1 MAEIIFTLVLLLVS
15 ALLNHFSP
23 IPNAIIENLV
33 ELVPLIM
40 LTGCLWWNHPRNY
53 MYVIG
58 IFNRNVKY
66 QFSIKLENCDIDQS
80 FFDKICENIK
90 NIYGNNNGK
99 KVKETKGTFRWQVYL
114 EIDAT
119 IVELEYD
126 LENRNLYVDAKAKTR
141 YRYFINDIEKITDKL
156 RTLFAI
162 SSNQYNQS
170 LINIRL
176 WYLNKS
182 QEEVFNP
189 FMKKFFAKFNKMIMN
204 LRYTAFYGSVFTLT
218 NNGISVIGSDLMS
231 IKRDIKKEMLLF

>member
-1 MAEIIFTLVLLLVS
+1 M
-15 ALLNHFSP
+15 
-23 IPNAIIENLV
+23 
-33 ELVPLIM
+33 
-40 LTGCLWWNHPRNY
+40 
-53 MYVIG
+53 
-58 IFNRNVKY
+58 
-66 QFSIKLENCDIDQS
+66 
-80 FFDKICENIK
+80 
-90 NIYGNNNGK
+90 
-99 KVKETKGTFRWQVYL
+99 
-114 EIDAT
+114 
-119 IVELEYD
+119 
-126 LENRNLYVDAKAKTR
+126 
-141 YRYFINDIEKITDKL
+141 